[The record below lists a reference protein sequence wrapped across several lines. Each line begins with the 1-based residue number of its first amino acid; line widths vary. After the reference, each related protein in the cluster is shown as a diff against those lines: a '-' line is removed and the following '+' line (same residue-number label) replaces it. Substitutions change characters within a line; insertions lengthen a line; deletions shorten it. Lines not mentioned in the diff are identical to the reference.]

1 MIVPEGNAI
10 VHIEK
15 GKEFV
20 PVDVEVMVAVDQTV
34 EKTIQLERW
43 IDMPE
48 NGWYSAD
55 LHVHLGHD
63 DPRVLK
69 QLALADDVNLV
80 PSFTYWL
87 RGRGETWNAQW
98 PDGTFNRTI
107 VVDAFHMITRNNIE
121 IERID
126 RGAAPGATIGATF
139 LFNLT
144 RPVTAVRYGEHF
156 PTDAELCR
164 VARKHSPAAVFDSDK
179 PSWGETV
186 VGAAFGMLDTVQVCH
201 NHYYRLSTG
210 PGGYGMIGPLAAGES
225 NAAVGDGLFHRTNGL
240 YYRFLNCGFQ
250 LGVSGGSA
258 IGVKAMPTGHH
269 RVYAWIEG
277 PLTAESMWAA
287 IKSGQ
292 SFATTGPMLT
302 LTANG
307 EGIGARISI
316 NSADSNAVKVRT
328 MVRSIE
334 SLESLEIIHNG
345 RIVASRDLLSAIP
358 NPTVDSE
365 LEFEFSPQRSG
376 WVASRALYRAPDGL
390 LRQAHTSPIYLSVD
404 GKPTASAPDA
414 RYMLDWISQLVT
426 IAKSQA
432 ERFPDDAALNAV
444 LTTYEEA
451 RSRYQQIIQDAQR
464 HWGD

>member
-1 MIVPEGNAI
+1 
-10 VHIEK
+10 
-15 GKEFV
+15 
-20 PVDVEVMVAVDQTV
+20 
-34 EKTIQLERW
+34 
-43 IDMPE
+43 
-48 NGWYSAD
+48 
-55 LHVHLGHD
+55 
-63 DPRVLK
+63 
-69 QLALADDVNLV
+69 
-80 PSFTYWL
+80 
-87 RGRGETWNAQW
+87 
-98 PDGTFNRTI
+98 
-107 VVDAFHMITRNNIE
+107 
-121 IERID
+121 
-126 RGAAPGATIGATF
+126 
-139 LFNLT
+139 
-144 RPVTAVRYGEHF
+144 
-156 PTDAELCR
+156 
-164 VARKHSPAAVFDSDK
+164 
-179 PSWGETV
+179 
-186 VGAAFGMLDTVQVCH
+186 
-201 NHYYRLSTG
+201 
-210 PGGYGMIGPLAAGES
+210 MIGPLAAGES